1 MTTNTY
7 TGRSQG
13 AHRAKAGIVSGA
25 GRLEVLVLLA
35 TIAIGI
41 ALGVVFGSF
50 FIGFGAVAV
59 LAVGLILIARLLG
72 LRNHEGSPGGIEPS
86 RGH

>member
-7 TGRSQG
+7 TERSQG

-50 FIGFGAVAV
+50 SSA
-59 LAVGLILIARLLG
+59 LAQ
-72 LRNHEGSPGGIEPS
+72 S
-86 RGH
+86 RFSRSA